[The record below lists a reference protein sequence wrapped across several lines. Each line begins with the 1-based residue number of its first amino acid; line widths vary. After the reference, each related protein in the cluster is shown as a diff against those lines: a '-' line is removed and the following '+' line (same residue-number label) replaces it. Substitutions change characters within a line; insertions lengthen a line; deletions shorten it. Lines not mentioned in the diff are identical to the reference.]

1 VAATHLFDIDNV
13 HRHRVLVL
21 EAGPLALPEHVQ
33 NLPPDLNPPGKGGPG
48 SVRGQPWLSDSPM
61 SFNQNFPGLA
71 FCIGGRSVFWGG
83 CRPISSIPNSR
94 IHHGRPASERTM
106 LSAFAFAS
114 ARSSSSQRRPRA
126 ITVGCGFAIRLMT
139 THLEAEFAF
148 LEILDIERHQLSS
161 ASGNLA
167 WERSRQVDSLREPV
181 AGSGTIRLPPR

>member
-83 CRPISSIPNSR
+83 WSPYLIDSELSDPSWPASVRKDDAFSICVRVGKKFVEPAAASR
-94 IHHGRPASERTM
+94 NHGRMRVRYTA
-106 LSAFAFAS
+106 
-114 ARSSSSQRRPRA
+114 
-126 ITVGCGFAIRLMT
+126 
-139 THLEAEFAF
+139 H
-148 LEILDIERHQLSS
+148 D
-161 ASGNLA
+161 
-167 WERSRQVDSLREPV
+167 DSP
-181 AGSGTIRLPPR
+181 